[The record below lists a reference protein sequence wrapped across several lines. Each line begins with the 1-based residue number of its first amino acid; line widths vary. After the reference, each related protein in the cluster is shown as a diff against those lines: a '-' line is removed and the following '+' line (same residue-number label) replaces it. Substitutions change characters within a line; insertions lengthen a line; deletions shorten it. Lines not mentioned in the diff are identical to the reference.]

1 MSKISSLRD
10 TRTGIFEREQK
21 SDQTFLISK
30 DERSRHIGT
39 LGELSEVSKL
49 LVTTQDEETFRREV
63 PKKNQL
69 SQKDRFMKR
78 ILHESRSLSGS
89 LLKPKAKIF

>member
-1 MSKISSLRD
+1 
-10 TRTGIFEREQK
+10 
-21 SDQTFLISK
+21 
-30 DERSRHIGT
+30 
-39 LGELSEVSKL
+39 VSKL